1 MTHTWN
7 IERVQY
13 HLANGRISHLHWRLV
28 STDGTNTVESHGSVK
43 LKYAIND
50 PVQVPFANVTVAIA
64 REWLTEKLGEAQSQL
79 TERHVA
85 RLAEKASATT
95 AIVPLN

>member
-28 STDGTNTVESHGSVK
+28 SSDGTNTVESHGSVK
-43 LKYAIND
+43 LNYGVND
-50 PVQVPFANVTVAIA
+50 PVEVPFANVTVAIA
-64 REWLTEKLGEAQSQL
+64 REWLTERLGDAVAQL
-79 TERHVA
+79 TDRNAGRLFEMATPTTSVA
-85 RLAEKASATT
+85 S
-95 AIVPLN
+95 IP

>member
-13 HLANGRISHLHWRLV
+13 HLVNGRISHLHWRLV

-43 LKYAIND
+43 LNYQPND

-64 REWLTEKLGEAQSQL
+64 REWLTEKLGGTQTHL

-85 RLAEKASATT
+85 RLAEKATATT
-95 AIVPLN
+95 AIASIN

>member
-28 STDGTNTVESHGSVK
+28 SSDGTNTVESHGSVK
-43 LKYAIND
+43 LKYGIND

-64 REWLTEKLGEAQSQL
+64 REWLTERLGDAQTHQ
-79 TERHVA
+79 TERNVA
-85 RLAEKASATT
+85 RLAELATATT
-95 AIVPLN
+95 AIASIN

>member
-13 HLANGRISHLHWRLV
+13 HLMNGRISHLHWRLV
-28 STDGTNTVESHGSVK
+28 SSDGTNTVESHGSVK
-43 LKYAIND
+43 LNYQPSD

-64 REWLTEKLGEAQSQL
+64 REWLTEKLGDAQAQL
-79 TERHVA
+79 TQRNVE

-95 AIVPLN
+95 AIAPIN

>member
-28 STDGTNTVESHGSVK
+28 SSDGTNTVESHGSVK
-43 LKYAIND
+43 LNYGVND
-50 PVQVPFANVTVAIA
+50 PVEVPFANVTVAIA
-64 REWLTEKLGEAQSQL
+64 REWLTERLGDAQTQQ
-79 TERHVA
+79 TERNVA
-85 RLAEKASATT
+85 RLAEMATATT
-95 AIVPLN
+95 AIAPIN

>member
-13 HLANGRISHLHWRLV
+13 HLMNGRISHLHWRLV

-43 LKYAIND
+43 LNYGVND
-50 PVQVPFANVTVAIA
+50 PVEVPFANVTVAIA
-64 REWLTEKLGEAQSQL
+64 REWLTEKLGGAVTQL
-79 TERHVA
+79 TDRNA
-85 RLAEKASATT
+85 GRLFEMATATT
-95 AIVPLN
+95 AIASIN